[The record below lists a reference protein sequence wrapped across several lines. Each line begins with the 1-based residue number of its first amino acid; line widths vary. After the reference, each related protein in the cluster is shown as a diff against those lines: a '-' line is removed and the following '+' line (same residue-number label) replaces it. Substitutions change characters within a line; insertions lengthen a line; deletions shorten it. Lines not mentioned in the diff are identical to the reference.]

1 MGALRHVARVP
12 IPPMML
18 EFTVSAAS
26 ASPPPDATR
35 PAPAT
40 HDPRKARKALIG
52 AFVGTSLEWYDFFL
66 FGTTASIVFAPL
78 FFGGN
83 DPALATI
90 ESFLAFGVGFI
101 GRPVGALI
109 AGHFGDRI
117 GRRTILMI
125 TIVAMGVASTL
136 IGVLPTYETAGIV
149 APILLAVLRFVQG
162 MGAGGEWGGATLL
175 AVENAPEEKRG
186 FYGSVVQLGSP
197 FGTILSSGIV
207 ALVVALSGP
216 QFLEWAWRI
225 PYLIS
230 ILLVAVGV
238 WIRLSVEETDDFQ
251 KAQELKAA
259 APAEKEGVPVIE
271 ILRSVPGRLLVG
283 IGTYLFGNAGF
294 FMLTTFMIGYVTAQ
308 LGVPATVILTAITW
322 GAVAEIVA
330 LLIAGKIADKTS
342 PSAVVVAGYVI
353 AVVVAFPIFWLV
365 DTRSTG
371 LITVALLLG
380 LGLASIAYA
389 PVGTVLTELF
399 PVRIRYSAIALS
411 ANIAGIVA
419 GFMPALA
426 ASVVAATGGS
436 STGPALLLFGL
447 AAVSLVSSI
456 IARFLIRRDA
466 ALHIDPVSGE
476 LLHRR

>member
-1 MGALRHVARVP
+1 M
-12 IPPMML
+12 
-18 EFTVSAAS
+18 SSAS
-26 ASPPPDATR
+26 ASPR
-35 PAPAT
+35 PSEPRTAP
-40 HDPRKARKALIG
+40 HDPKKARKALLG

-78 FFGGN
+78 FFGGD
-83 DPALATI
+83 DPALARI

-109 AGHFGDRI
+109 AGHFGDRL

-136 IGVLPTYETAGIV
+136 IGVLPTFETAGIV

-186 FYGSVVQLGSP
+186 FYGAVVQLGSP

-225 PYLIS
+225 PYLLS
-230 ILLVAVGV
+230 IVLVAVGV
-238 WIRLSVEETDDFQ
+238 WIRLRVDETDDF
-251 KAQELKAA
+251 KAA
-259 APAEKEGVPVIE
+259 KALQAAGTTEKEGVPVAE

-308 LGVPATVILTAITW
+308 LGVPSTVILTAITW
-322 GAVAEIVA
+322 GAVAEIGA
-330 LLIAGKIADKTS
+330 LVIAGKVADRTS
-342 PSAVVVAGYVI
+342 PATVVVVGYAI
-353 AVVVAFPIFWLV
+353 AVLVAFPVFWLV

-380 LGLASIAYA
+380 LGLASIPYA
-389 PVGTVLTELF
+389 PVGTVLTQLF
-399 PVRIRYSAIALS
+399 PVKVRYSAIALS

-426 ASVVAATGGS
+426 ASMVAATGGG
-436 STGPALLLFGL
+436 STGPALLLLGL
-447 AAVSLVSSI
+447 AVISLVSSI
-456 IARFLIRRDA
+456 IARALIRRDA
-466 ALHIDPVSGE
+466 ARHVDQAAGE
-476 LLHRR
+476 LLHHR